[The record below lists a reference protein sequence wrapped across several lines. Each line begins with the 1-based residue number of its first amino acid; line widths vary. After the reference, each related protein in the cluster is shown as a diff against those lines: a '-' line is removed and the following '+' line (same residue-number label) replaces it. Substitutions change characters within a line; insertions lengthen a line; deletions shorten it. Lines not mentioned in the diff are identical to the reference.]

1 MCDQAWLRSR
11 LYLHNVWCHISG
23 VFGTLSLSSH
33 IWFVSLVI
41 HLAIS
46 LQSLFWIFYQSW
58 VSHSR
63 TISLLYSFEQHSKC
77 CISIDSIPQI
87 CTLKWLS
94 CMLRHCQKRCYFTTA
109 SDPCNIAGSL
119 VLTSNCHQ
127 IWIGQPL
134 QSHGRVICAKATIA
148 CPWLLNQWRAVC
160 QNDEIN
166 NPNLH
171 STSWTNTSH
180 LMSFGKTHA
189 AAPGLHLC
197 DPAEPWAAFCRW
209 GSWLLDTAAATAE

>member
-1 MCDQAWLRSR
+1 MSYIRCIW
-11 LYLHNVWCHISG
+11 YLITNLTHLICE
-23 VFGTLSLSSH
+23 LSDSPGNFASKFILNLLSKLSKPL
-33 IWFVSLVI
+33 S
-41 HLAIS
+41 
-46 LQSLFWIFYQSW
+46 Q
-58 VSHSR
+58 
-63 TISLLYSFEQHSKC
+63 ISLLYNFEQHSKC

-209 GSWLLDTAAATAE
+209 GSWLLDTPAATAE